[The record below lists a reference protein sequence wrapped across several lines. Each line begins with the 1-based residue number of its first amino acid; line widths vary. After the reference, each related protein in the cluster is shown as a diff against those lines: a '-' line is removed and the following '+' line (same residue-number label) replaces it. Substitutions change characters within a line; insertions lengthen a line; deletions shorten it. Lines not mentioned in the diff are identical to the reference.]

1 MRKPKL
7 RELLEAVR
15 AVVQGPFT
23 YRFPAEPSPAPPA
36 YRGKGRF
43 DEEECIGCGAC
54 AEVCP
59 SGAIEVIDRPQL
71 DPPMRTLIR
80 RDDRCVFCGQCQTLC
95 PTGKGIECTSEYD
108 LATLDRATC
117 AVSVDKELQLCDKCG
132 AVLTTK
138 DHLRWT
144 ARRLG
149 AKRYANPTLMLMAE
163 DELGLLGTES
173 ERRAD
178 VPTGRS
184 DILRILCPD
193 CRREVL
199 LRETWG

>member
-15 AVVQGPFT
+15 SATHRPFT
-23 YRFPAEPSPAPPA
+23 YAFPAKPSPPPPA
-36 YRGKGRF
+36 YRGKGKF
-43 DEEECIGCGAC
+43 NEDDCIGCGAC

-59 SGAIEVIDRPQL
+59 AGAIEVIDRPQL
-71 DPPMRTLIR
+71 SPPTRTIVR
-80 RDDRCVFCGQCQTLC
+80 RDDRCIFCGQCQSLC
-95 PTGKGIECTSEYD
+95 TTGKGIECTAEYD
-108 LATLDRATC
+108 LATLDRESC
-117 AVSVDKELQLCDKCG
+117 AVSVNKELELCEKCG
-132 AVLTTK
+132 AVIGAR

-149 AKRYANPTLMLMAE
+149 AKRYANPTLMLVADRDLDLPNDEAE
-163 DELGLLGTES
+163 
-173 ERRAD
+173 RQAD

-184 DILRILCPD
+184 DILRILCGE

-199 LRETWG
+199 LREIWG